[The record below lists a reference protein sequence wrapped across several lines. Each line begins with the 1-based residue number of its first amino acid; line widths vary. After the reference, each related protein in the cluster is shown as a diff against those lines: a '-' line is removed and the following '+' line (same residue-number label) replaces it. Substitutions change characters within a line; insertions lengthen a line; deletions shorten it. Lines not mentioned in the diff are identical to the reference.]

1 MTAEGLTEAP
11 GVATENLGRFE
22 RSSKGEP
29 RGRGEAIAT
38 FYAIT
43 GNSDYAWRVYSPAR
57 AIGANVCSIPERG
70 GWYAVTQPNDDTEFP
85 WSQNDEGL
93 AEYPNH
99 EGAAV
104 WIRPDLARA
113 THAKA
118 MRELHGIRTIAET
131 DDNYLADKKHNIYMR
146 ENGFSAKDRLDH
158 MKAVASMDAM
168 VFSTGWLRDFYWRE
182 LGKQFGKRRLPETFV
197 CRNHVFA
204 DDWPVVEEHDGPV
217 RVGWMGS
224 PSHVWDVNLAWPA
237 LLYAKQNGADTYMVG
252 YDPAE
257 GDVTH
262 PRAKHNVGQWRKV
275 GYEYVPWRKMDG
287 TSRMRL
293 PLDIGLAPLVTTE
306 FTLGKSDIKWLEYS
320 IAGAATVAQNN
331 AVFNREIVHGETA
344 LLVGSPSEMIDAV
357 GLLMRDQKLR
367 AELVANAQ
375 QYIRENR
382 GENQL
387 REEWTAALDG

>member
-1 MTAEGLTEAP
+1 
-11 GVATENLGRFE
+11 
-22 RSSKGEP
+22 
-29 RGRGEAIAT
+29 
-38 FYAIT
+38 
-43 GNSDYAWRVYSPAR
+43 
-57 AIGANVCSIPERG
+57 
-70 GWYAVTQPNDDTEFP
+70 
-85 WSQNDEGL
+85 
-93 AEYPNH
+93 
-99 EGAAV
+99 
-104 WIRPDLARA
+104 
-113 THAKA
+113 

-197 CRNHVFA
+197 CRNHVFV

-293 PLDIGLAPLVTTE
+293 PFDIGLAPLVTTE

-331 AVFNREIVHGETA
+331 AVFNRRSCMAKRRCWWG
-344 LLVGSPSEMIDAV
+344 
-357 GLLMRDQKLR
+357 RR
-367 AELVANAQ
+367 
-375 QYIRENR
+375 RR
-382 GENQL
+382 
-387 REEWTAALDG
+387 